1 MKYKLFV
8 VFLALLLSACAS
20 YYRMNERFNRS
31 FEEGNLERAEK
42 VLASNKKA
50 PEGRA
55 QLLYYLNRGVVSSMQ
70 GNFEDSNNFLEK
82 AYELGEDLR
91 NSYWNTATSLLVN
104 PMVAYY
110 TGEDHEL
117 LLLHYYKALNYL
129 QLGDTQA
136 ALVECR
142 RMNIKLT
149 EYSSQYN
156 KGLLGNKGRYHRDA
170 FIHTLMG
177 IIYEADRDYNNAFI
191 AYRNA
196 VDIYREDYL
205 PMFGLDA
212 PEQLQ
217 QDLLRS
223 AHRMDFTSELQRYEK
238 LLDTKFDAQNTDG
251 GELIFFWNNGLGPVK
266 SEWSLNFALIRG
278 AGGAVV
284 FENDELGWSFP
295 FAMSSDEEYEEE
307 GLDDIELVRVAFPK
321 YVERR
326 PYFTQAQLQSP
337 SGISQTLELAE
348 DINGIAFRSLQQRM
362 FKEFGTSL
370 LRVALKKAAEYG
382 VREENEDLGAIIGI
396 VNALTERADTRNWQ
410 TIPHSISYTR
420 LTLPEGEQNVQL
432 HLSGQNADNQKH
444 TFTYTI
450 RKSQTTFGTF
460 HSLDSTPAAF
470 PYLSY

>member
-31 FEEGNLERAEK
+31 FEEGDLERAEK

-156 KGLLGNKGRYHRDA
+156 KALLGNRGRYHRDA
-170 FIHTLMG
+170 FIHTIMG

-238 LLDTKFDAQNTDG
+238 L
-251 GELIFFWNNGLGPVK
+251 
-266 SEWSLNFALIRG
+266 
-278 AGGAVV
+278 
-284 FENDELGWSFP
+284 
-295 FAMSSDEEYEEE
+295 
-307 GLDDIELVRVAFPK
+307 
-321 YVERR
+321 
-326 PYFTQAQLQSP
+326 
-337 SGISQTLELAE
+337 
-348 DINGIAFRSLQQRM
+348 
-362 FKEFGTSL
+362 
-370 LRVALKKAAEYG
+370 
-382 VREENEDLGAIIGI
+382 
-396 VNALTERADTRNWQ
+396 
-410 TIPHSISYTR
+410 
-420 LTLPEGEQNVQL
+420 
-432 HLSGQNADNQKH
+432 
-444 TFTYTI
+444 
-450 RKSQTTFGTF
+450 
-460 HSLDSTPAAF
+460 
-470 PYLSY
+470 